1 MLLKAYTVFDSKAEL
16 FLPPFYEQSAGTA
29 IRSFET
35 AVNTPDH
42 QFNKYPSDY
51 TLFEL
56 GEYDQH
62 TAGFNLHQAPVNLGL
77 AITFLKETL

>member
-1 MLLKAYTVFDSKAEL
+1 MPLKVCTVFDSKAAL
-16 FLPPFYEQSAGTA
+16 FLAPFYEQSVGTA
-29 IRSFET
+29 VRSFET

-56 GEYDQH
+56 GEFDESAA
-62 TAGFNLHQAPVNLGL
+62 TFDLHDAPVNLGL
-77 AITFLKETL
+77 AITYVKENY